1 VRKSVITPGQPDV
14 SHEEDEGWLDLERLA
29 RVEVSSEDES
39 HPVEAALV
47 RGAWSG
53 WRASASGEQALRL
66 LFDEPQRLRR
76 ISLLFVEEER
86 ARTQE
91 FVLRWSP
98 DGGQTFRDVVRQQ
111 YNFSPGG
118 ATREAEE
125 YEAALEGVTALE
137 LVITPDVSG
146 GPARASL
153 ERLRLA

>member
-1 VRKSVITPGQPDV
+1 MRKRLITQVSPEV
-14 SHEEDEGWLDLERLA
+14 SHDEEGWLDLGNLA
-29 RVEVSSEDES
+29 RVEISSEDER
-39 HPVEAALV
+39 HPVEAALL

-53 WRASASGEQALRL
+53 WRASGPGEQALRL

-76 ISLLFVEEER
+76 ISLQFREEEY

-98 DGGQTFRDVVRQQ
+98 DGGQTFRAVVRQQ
-111 YNFSPGG
+111 YNFSPAG
-118 ATREAEE
+118 ATRESEDYAVD
-125 YEAALEGVTALE
+125 LDGVTALE

-153 ERLRLA
+153 EWLRLA